1 MRVLYFYL
9 MRNAPDRVRTAVP
22 DHAEYWGTLGVHAYL
37 GGPFADRSGGLITFE
52 VASIDEA
59 KRLVAE
65 VRGSSSRPSAVEAC
79 GDPLGGTVFTYRED
93 MRRAWDRIRSFP
105 SRGSKRASG
114 PSSTPITVR
123 GFPFSSLMESSDATS
138 TAPKR
143 CGRTSLARASG

>member
-79 GDPLGGTVFTYRED
+79 GILWEG
-93 MRRAWDRIRSFP
+93 SC
-105 SRGSKRASG
+105 SRTAKTCAVPGIASG
-114 PSSTPITVR
+114 RSRAEARNALRDHRVR
-123 GFPFSSLMESSDATS
+123 RS
-138 TAPKR
+138 R
-143 CGRTSLARASG
+143 